1 MFWGLQYFSVNFTV
15 IFYSVLMLLN
25 SNYYYYYYYYNFY
38 LFLQDGMG
46 HLRITEK
53 GLKLEGDSEFLQP
66 LYAKEI
72 QSRPGSPLFLQSS
85 KNVSVNILNEKKQ
98 LVSQLIAGSHGV
110 HARGKMLE
118 VKSSAGK
125 LLFSADDHEVVVG
138 AERLRVMGAE
148 GAVFS
153 NSVETPHVR
162 AEPFKELRLESPTRS
177 LYMEAPKGVKIEA
190 DAGDFQATCRSDL
203 RLESKDGEI
212 SLDARKIKLL
222 RLPEG
227 KASPSGTRQTV
238 FEVCVCP
245 NGKLFLSQAGTG
257 STCQISSNLCL

>member
-1 MFWGLQYFSVNFTV
+1 
-15 IFYSVLMLLN
+15 
-25 SNYYYYYYYYNFY
+25 
-38 LFLQDGMG
+38 
-46 HLRITEK
+46 
-53 GLKLEGDSEFLQP
+53 
-66 LYAKEI
+66 
-72 QSRPGSPLFLQSS
+72 
-85 KNVSVNILNEKKQ
+85 
-98 LVSQLIAGSHGV
+98 
-110 HARGKMLE
+110 
-118 VKSSAGK
+118 
-125 LLFSADDHEVVVG
+125 
-138 AERLRVMGAE
+138 MGAE

-238 FEVCVCP
+238 FE
-245 NGKLFLSQAGTG
+245 
-257 STCQISSNLCL
+257 ISSDPMKH